1 MPLLLSDCMRL
12 VIVDFRPDDY
22 SIAIQ
27 EWTAQLERRS
37 DALSSGLIVDH
48 CSDIRSAL
56 KRTAADDPADLCF
69 INLRLPDGRGVYL
82 YELLQNRWP
91 GVPAFLIGDTYN
103 AEDEIQVR
111 CKGALY
117 FCKPADSSWFP
128 LPSQVC
134 C

>member
-1 MPLLLSDCMRL
+1 MPLPLSDCMRL
-12 VIVDFRPDDY
+12 VIVDSRPDDY
-22 SIAIQ
+22 RIAIQ
-27 EWTAQLERRS
+27 EWTTQMERHRGAS
-37 DALSSGLIVDH
+37 ELIVDH
-48 CSDIRSAL
+48 CSNVRSAL
-56 KRTAADDPADLCF
+56 QRTAADHRADLCF
-69 INLRLPDGRGVYL
+69 INLRLPDGRGMYL

-91 GVPAFLIGDTYN
+91 GVPAFLVGDTYN

-111 CKGALY
+111 CNGALY